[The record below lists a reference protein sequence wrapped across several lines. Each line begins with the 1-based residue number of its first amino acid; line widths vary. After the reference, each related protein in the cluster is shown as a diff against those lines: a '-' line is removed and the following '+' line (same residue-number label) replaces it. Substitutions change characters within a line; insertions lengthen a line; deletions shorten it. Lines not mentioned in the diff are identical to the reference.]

1 MTERIQKM
9 KAAGLMIV
17 IFAAGLIAGLA
28 IFRLTLPPRHGPG
41 GPKGPPGP
49 EQVLG
54 SFQTRLQLSDEQR
67 QQVRLVLQESRQEAD
82 KFLIKVR
89 PDLEISFKRAQAKIR
104 VLLDP
109 TQAKAFD
116 QMIEE
121 FERGPHHPPPHPPI
135 IPPPGHHE
143 IVDK

>member
-41 GPKGPPGP
+41 GPMGPPGP
-49 EQVLG
+49 EQVLR
-54 SFQTRLQLSDEQR
+54 SFQNRLQLSDEQVEK
-67 QQVRLVLQESRQEAD
+67 VRLVLQESRQAAE
-82 KFLIKVR
+82 KLFVKVR
-89 PDLEISFKRAQAKIR
+89 PDLEMNFKSAQARIR
-104 VLLDP
+104 ATCNP
-109 TQAKAFD
+109 AQAKAFD

-135 IPPPGHHE
+135 IPPPGHHQ
-143 IVDK
+143 